1 MSLHQFVA
9 TDPTE
14 TNIFRSI
21 VLFGRNVASYKF
33 ALATS
38 LIHFAQLDQE
48 TVTMEELAT
57 PYSAALC
64 KHLLDSPKQGTS
76 KESQFLSTCRD
87 FNAGIITQE
96 QLVTKT
102 VTLGFQNVI
111 DAFHRVGTSDV
122 STRFFHDQRRSPT
135 PSIVI
140 TPDMMSVALTDA
152 DTSLKETDSR
162 WSLVETA
169 WAMRLSANVISFDSS
184 TNCLMLSDKRKSI
197 TSARGALNGYQK
209 GRCFYCFSNIEIN
222 NGSPNLADV
231 DHLFPHVLQRKG
243 ISNNLDGVWNLVLA
257 CQACNRG
264 PKGKFDSTP
273 ALKYIERLYKRNEY
287 LILSAHPLR
296 ETLIL
301 QTGATSTQRRH
312 YLQAQLNAAMT
323 YQHVLW
329 ETETQNKFEF

>member
-14 TNIFRSI
+14 TNVFRSI

-48 TVTMEELAT
+48 TVTIEELAV

-76 KESQFLSTCRD
+76 KDSQFLSTCRD

-102 VTLGFQNVI
+102 VALGFQNVI

-122 STRFFHDQRRSPT
+122 STHFFHDQRRSPT

-169 WAMRLSANVISFDSS
+169 WAMGLSANVISFDSS
-184 TNCLMLSDKRKSI
+184 TNCLMLPDKRKSI

-222 NGSPNLADV
+222 SGSPNLADV

-243 ISNNLDGVWNLVLA
+243 ISSNLDGVWNLVLA

-264 PKGKFDSTP
+264 PNGKFDSTP

-301 QTGATSTQRRH
+301 QTGTTSTQRRH

-329 ETETQNKFEF
+329 ETKAQNKFEF